1 MTETVV
7 VTGAARGIG
16 RAVAER
22 LAMDGYGVLALDREA
37 SLLESAYPNDGRI
50 QTAMVDLDDEDH
62 LGKLFGQIGD
72 FRGIVNIAGT
82 TRYGTFPQ
90 TDRAFVDRVFAEN
103 AGITFS
109 ACKAAVPHLLDR
121 PGGARIVNMSSAAA
135 LATVTGFMAY
145 SMAKAAIAS
154 FTKHLAVELATKR
167 VTVNAVAPGP
177 VETEMLAQNQS
188 QEIRNSLLAGI
199 PARRYG
205 KPAEVAGTVS
215 YLVGPDSDYVT
226 GQIIPIDGGMMTTP
240 IEMHLI
246 S

>member
-22 LAMDGYGVLALDREA
+22 LARDGYDVLALDREA
-37 SLLESAYPNDGRI
+37 DLLQAAYGDAPRI
-50 QTAMVDLDDEDH
+50 RPETVDLADTEA
-62 LGKLFGQIGD
+62 LTSLFAGIEA

-82 TRYGTFPQ
+82 TRYGTFAD
-90 TDRAFVDRVFAEN
+90 TDRDFIDQVFAEN

-109 ACKAAVPHLLDR
+109 ACKAAVPFLVDR
-121 PGGARIVNMSSAAA
+121 PAPTRIINMSSAAA

-154 FTKHLAVELATKR
+154 FTQHLAVELAQKG
-167 VTVNAVAPGP
+167 VAVNAVAPGP

-188 QEIRNSLLAGI
+188 QAIRDVLLAGI
-199 PARRYG
+199 PARRYAD
-205 KPAEVAGTVS
+205 PAEVAGVVS
-215 YLVGPDSDYVT
+215 FLVGPDADYVT
-226 GQIIPIDGGMMTTP
+226 GQIVPIDGGMLTTP

-246 S
+246 